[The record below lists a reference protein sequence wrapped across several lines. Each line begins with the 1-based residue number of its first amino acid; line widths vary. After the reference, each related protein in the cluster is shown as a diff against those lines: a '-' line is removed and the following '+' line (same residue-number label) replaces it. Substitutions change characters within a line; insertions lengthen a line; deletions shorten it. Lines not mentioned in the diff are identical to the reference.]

1 MATPK
6 YGVWVDW
13 AKHLR
18 PYGRRIHWK
27 KVRKL
32 VKNQIRKEQN

>member
-6 YGVWVDW
+6 YGVVVDW

-18 PYGRRIHWK
+18 PYGRRQHWK

-32 VKNQIRKEQN
+32 VKKIIREEGQ